1 MGDKK
6 KSGYK
11 FISDKFVYGGYAP
24 NLYKHDWKTPA
35 WNVEVKWDDDN
46 DK

>member
-35 WNVEVKWDDDN
+35 CNVGVKWDDDN